1 MMCAMTYL
9 VELKRVQQ
17 VVQLAV
23 LGRLVDLDEMLLEP
37 MEGEF
42 SLVIDVDL
50 QRLQKQKEKG

>member
-1 MMCAMTYL
+1 MTYL

-42 SLVIDVDL
+42 SLIIDIDL